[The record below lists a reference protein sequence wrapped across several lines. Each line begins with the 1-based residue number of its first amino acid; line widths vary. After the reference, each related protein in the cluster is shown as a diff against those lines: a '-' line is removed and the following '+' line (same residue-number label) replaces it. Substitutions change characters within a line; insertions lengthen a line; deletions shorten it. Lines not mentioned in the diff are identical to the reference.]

1 MQRRTFLAGL
11 LAPPPLRLGV
21 IGTGNRGT
29 SLALLTASMPDVE
42 ITAICDIQ
50 AAQTDRLLSRLPR
63 PPRVFSKHQALLD
76 FAALDAVLIATPEQ
90 THARIAIDT
99 LNAGKAVLSEVA
111 AAVTIEECWQLVEAV
126 ERTRG
131 FYMMAENCCYYRSN
145 LAVLAMARAGLFGDL
160 TYAECSY
167 LHSLPHYA
175 FQPQGGLSWRG
186 ELMRDY
192 ANWYPTHAIG
202 PVAHWLGLGKSH
214 RLASLTAR
222 TAPPLRMN
230 SQREGQR
237 FLADASTALIETT
250 QGKLITLRLDTVS
263 ARPTVSTTHYL
274 LQGTRGAFRDAEGQ
288 RSIWIEGVHRDSAW
302 GDWEPY
308 ERRYDDPRWQANAD
322 RAKASGHGGA
332 DWFTIRA
339 FVEALQLRQPSPI
352 NVYDSVEWSSLI
364 ALTTQSARAQ
374 GSPVLIPD
382 FRRNQK

>member
-1 MQRRTFLAGL
+1 MQRRTFLAGF
-11 LAPPPLRLGV
+11 LAPPPVRLGV
-21 IGTGNRGT
+21 IGAGNRGT

-42 ITAICDIQ
+42 ITAICDIEP
-50 AAQTDRLLSRLPR
+50 AQTDRLLSRLPR
-63 PPRVFSKHQALLD
+63 PPRVFANHQALLD
-76 FAALDAVLIATPEQ
+76 FSSLDAVLIATPEQ
-90 THARIAIDT
+90 THARIAIDA
-99 LNAGKAVLSEVA
+99 LNARKAVLSEVA
-111 AAVTIEECWQLVEAV
+111 AAVTIEECWQLVAAV

-131 FYMMAENCCYYRSN
+131 LYMMAENCCYYRSN
-145 LAVLAMARAGLFGDL
+145 LAVLAMARAGLLGEL
-160 TYAECSY
+160 TYADCAY

-175 FQPQGGLSWRG
+175 FHSRGGLSWRG

-202 PVAHWLGLGKSH
+202 PVAQWLDLGKSH

-222 TAPPLRMN
+222 IAPPLRMN
-230 SQREGQR
+230 RQRDGQR

-274 LQGTRGAFRDAEGQ
+274 LQGTRGVFRDAEGL
-288 RSIWIEGVHRDSAW
+288 RSIWLAGVHGEASW

-308 ERRYDDPRWQANAD
+308 ERRFDDPRWQANAG
-322 RAKASGHGGA
+322 RARTSGHGGA
-332 DWFTIRA
+332 DWFTLRA
-339 FVEALQLRQPSPI
+339 FFEAFQQRQPSPI

-364 ALTTQSARAQ
+364 ALTTQSARAK
-374 GSPVLIPD
+374 GASLAIPD